1 MVNMVKNGY
10 LDFDRL
16 CYLKYVYC
24 DLIVLQF
31 NELYKDMLICIN
43 FY

>member
-10 LDFDRL
+10 LDFYIL
-16 CYLKYVYC
+16 YYLKYVYC
-24 DLIVLQF
+24 DLIVLQL
-31 NELYKDMLICIN
+31 NELYKDILICIN